1 MVISYIFVALFNK
14 IKKVMVKQL
23 DIKTGFLGIDLDTV
37 YDAESNKIDVYTSV
51 NWTADNESEYN
62 KKEQIIY
69 DYRIVND
76 LFELVCWCD
85 ISGYDYWVIQQE
97 ETNYVSIDVYLKK
110 VVDKYT
116 QQEIQFIANEISKAD
131 DYFLNKLE

>member
-1 MVISYIFVALFNK
+1 MFYQ
-14 IKKVMVKQL
+14 IKTVMGKSL
-23 DIKTGFLGIDLDTV
+23 DIRTGFLGIDLDTFYHGEDNV
-37 YDAESNKIDVYTSV
+37 INVYTSV
-51 NWTADNESEYN
+51 NWTADNETEY
-62 KKEQIIY
+62 KQKEQIIS

-85 ISGYDYWVIQQE
+85 ISGYEYWVIQQE

-110 VVDKYT
+110 GVDEYS
-116 QQEIQFIANEISKAD
+116 QEEIQIIANEIAKAD

>member
-1 MVISYIFVALFNK
+1 MGKS
-14 IKKVMVKQL
+14 L
-23 DIKTGFLGIDLDTV
+23 DIRTGFLGIDLDTFYHGEDNV
-37 YDAESNKIDVYTSV
+37 INVYTSV
-51 NWTADNESEYN
+51 NWTADNETEY
-62 KKEQIIY
+62 KQKEQIIS

-85 ISGYDYWVIQQE
+85 ISGYEYWVIQQE

-110 VVDKYT
+110 GVDEYS
-116 QQEIQFIANEISKAD
+116 QEEIQIIANEIAKAD

>member
-1 MVISYIFVALFNK
+1 
-14 IKKVMVKQL
+14 MVKQL

-76 LFELVCWCD
+76 LFELVCWGD

-110 VVDKYT
+110 GVDEYT

>member
-85 ISGYDYWVIQQE
+85 ISGYNYWVIQQE

-110 VVDKYT
+110 GVDEYT